1 MTVEPLAEHKDVI
14 PTLVKWYESEWEPY
28 YGSNGPG
35 DAQSDL
41 ISRCKYDTMPIGLI
55 AIENEHVLGTVAIDK
70 DVTTNLT
77 PSIVGLLVA
86 PEYRRRGIA
95 TSLIRAAEKW
105 ASQLKYRKLYIST
118 TVLGNMLQNLGWT
131 QIDEV
136 EFLNAEY
143 GSVYMRKL

>member
-1 MTVEPLAEHKDVI
+1 MTVEPLVNHKDAI
-14 PTLVKWYESEWEPY
+14 PTLVKWYESEWKPY
-28 YGSNGPG
+28 YGINGPG
-35 DAQSDL
+35 DAQTDL
-41 ISRCKYDTMPIGLI
+41 ISRCKDTIPMGLI
-55 AIENEHVLGTVAIDK
+55 AIENGDVLGTAAIDK
-70 DVTTNLT
+70 DVATNLT

-95 TSLIRAAEKW
+95 TSLISAAEKW
-105 ASQLKYRKLYIST
+105 ASQLKYRKLYVST

-136 EFLNAEY
+136 EFINAEY